1 MDKIFHSP
9 LKRRDLVHIY
19 EFNSINQNINSII
32 ILNEELEYFFKVS
45 KNNSLAKF
53 SILASVISFLCR
65 KYFYDF
71 QSIIKVSAS
80 YDLNLE
86 EDILLHLNGKKEL
99 TFKEN
104 IQSVSLAFK
113 EAILQNNYKSERVLL
128 QDYFNL
134 IIQYNKTSVEE
145 ENNLTFII
153 LEEKENIVL
162 EVTFPKDYPVYL
174 IENLLVNCKQ
184 ILLSLEHLLNNK
196 LSDYNLVNENDF
208 QKILYDF
215 NDTKVSY
222 PNNKIIVDLFEEQV
236 IKSSGKV
243 AVYFDNKQFTYKEL
257 NEKVNQF
264 ARYLNSNYNIQSR
277 KVVACLLPK
286 SYDLLVAFLAIE
298 KLGCVYLPI
307 DPHYPSNRI
316 EFILN
321 DSQSDILISTDEI
334 IKNLNIEKDYA
345 SLEYE
350 KIKNESIKNLDRDI
364 SPNDVAYLIYTSG
377 STGNPKGV
385 LIEHTSNINMSLDQ
399 IKTFD
404 ITSNDKIVW
413 FASIAFDASISE
425 MMMSLYSGA
434 TLCIPSEYEIKDTKQ
449 FTDFINSTQSTV
461 VTFPPSYLEK
471 LNIDEL
477 TSLRVIITAGES
489 ANPFIAKKVLNNNKK
504 YFNAYGPTEYSVCTS
519 IFQLESNEDYKTL
532 PIGRPISN
540 TQVYILDQDKK
551 VVPIGV
557 TGKLYVAGAGLSR
570 GYLNKPE
577 LTAEKF
583 IVNPFVEGTK
593 MYDTGDLARWLP
605 DGNIEFLGRADFQVK
620 IRGYR
625 IELGEIET

>member
-80 YDLNLE
+80 HDLNLE
-86 EDILLHLNGKKEL
+86 EDILLHLNGKKEI

-128 QDYFNL
+128 QDYSNL
-134 IIQYNKTSVEE
+134 TIQYNKTSVEE

-222 PNNKIIVDLFEEQV
+222 PNNKTIVDLFEEQV
-236 IKSSGKV
+236 IKSSEKV
-243 AVYFDNKQFTYKEL
+243 AVYFDDKQFTYKEL
-257 NEKVNQF
+257 NGKVNQF
-264 ARYLNSNYNIQSR
+264 ARYLNSNYNIQSG

-350 KIKNESIKNLDRDI
+350 KIRNESIKNLDRDI
-364 SPNDVAYLIYTSG
+364 SPNDLAYLIYTSG

-404 ITSNDKIVW
+404 ITSDDKIVW

-477 TSLRVIITAGES
+477 ISLRVIITAGES

-519 IFQLESNEDYKTL
+519 IFQLESNEEYKIL

-557 TGKLYVAGAGLSR
+557 IGKLYVAGSGLSR

-583 IVNPFVEGTK
+583 VVNPFEEGTK

-625 IELGEIET
+625 IELGEI